1 MRKPQSDKPDPKA
14 QEQDAKALAA
24 AIKANGHSPEEGAP
38 QAESPSR
45 APEPA
50 APQSQR
56 PTQSQRQEI
65 GTIEAGSLSAQSVS
79 FVKPNKYH
87 AIDDKELDYLM
98 KFEKPIAVAAA
109 GVCTGLFL
117 GTVYPAFSAFMKIT
131 GGAAGLS
138 VGDVVYIVLCAG
150 AFGAAVA
157 TSVMAVRG
165 KSDVVKA
172 LEAVRKR
179 SKLYLPPN
187 HPAVPTGSDGV

>member
-1 MRKPQSDKPDPKA
+1 MRKPQSDKPDRKMKDQAA
-14 QEQDAKALAA
+14 QAMATAEKS
-24 AIKANGHSPEEGAP
+24 NGHSPGDELVQDGSKSASREAGPAP
-38 QAESPSR
+38 AM
-45 APEPA
+45 
-50 APQSQR
+50 
-56 PTQSQRQEI
+56 RQEI

-87 AIDDKELDYLM
+87 AIDDRELDYLM

-109 GVCTGLFL
+109 GVFGGLFL
-117 GTVYPAFSAFMKIT
+117 GTLWPAFSGFMTIT
-131 GGAAGLS
+131 SGAAGLS
-138 VGDVVYIVLCAG
+138 LGDVIYIVICACS
-150 AFGAAVA
+150 FGAAVA
-157 TSVMAVRG
+157 TSVMAIRG

>member
-1 MRKPQSDKPDPKA
+1 MRKPQSDKPDRKSEEQKA
-14 QEQDAKALAA
+14 QAA
-24 AIKANGHSPEEGAP
+24 AMKANGHSPDPEDA
-38 QAESPSR
+38 QAGRSAAS
-45 APEPA
+45 PEPTPA
-50 APQSQR
+50 M
-56 PTQSQRQEI
+56 RQEI
-65 GTIEAGSLSAQSVS
+65 GTIEAGSLAAQSVS

-87 AIDDKELDYLM
+87 AIDDKELDSLM

-109 GVCTGLFL
+109 GVFVGLFA
-117 GTVYPAFSAFMKIT
+117 GTLWPAFSAITKIT
-131 GGAAGLS
+131 SGAAGLS
-138 VGDVVYIVLCAG
+138 VGDVIYIVICAG

-157 TSVMAVRG
+157 TSIMAIRG